1 MKITAKFCVPFF
13 LFHNIG
19 ACVLVCLYSLL
30 LILSGDVE
38 INPGP
43 LSNCKEFFSIS
54 HWNLSSISAHDY
66 SKIFLLKAYIIFH
79 KFDIICLS
87 ETYLDSTTPNDDDK
101 LQILGYTFI
110 RSDHP
115 SNAKRDGVCICYKSS
130 LPLRVI
136 NIGYLHECLSFEL
149 QIGDK
154 ICNFLALYRS
164 PSQSQD
170 DFETFADNFEMT
182 LELLAQKNPFLLTAI
197 GDFNAKS
204 SNWYNKDKTSFEG
217 NTIENLTSQF
227 GLHQIINEPTHI
239 LPNSSSCIDLIFTS
253 QPNMVIESGIH
264 SSLHSSCHHQIVF
277 AKFNL
282 KICYPPPYSRE
293 VWHFKEA
300 KTNLIRRT
308 LNDFNWERAF
318 SNTNVNEKVCIFN
331 KSVLNALSN
340 SEHWETRKHIVR
352 W

>member
-54 HWNLSSISAHDY
+54 HWNLSSISTHDY

-115 SNAKRDGVCICYKSS
+115 SNAKRGGVCICYKSS

-149 QIGDK
+149 QIANK
-154 ICNFLALYRS
+154 ICNFAALYRS
-164 PSQSQD
+164 PSQSHYH
-170 DFETFADNFEMT
+170 FETFADNFEMT

-197 GDFNAKS
+197 DDFNAKS
-204 SNWYNKDKTSFEG
+204 
-217 NTIENLTSQF
+217 
-227 GLHQIINEPTHI
+227 
-239 LPNSSSCIDLIFTS
+239 
-253 QPNMVIESGIH
+253 
-264 SSLHSSCHHQIVF
+264 
-277 AKFNL
+277 
-282 KICYPPPYSRE
+282 
-293 VWHFKEA
+293 
-300 KTNLIRRT
+300 
-308 LNDFNWERAF
+308 
-318 SNTNVNEKVCIFN
+318 
-331 KSVLNALSN
+331 
-340 SEHWETRKHIVR
+340 
-352 W
+352 